1 MAIFGKPPAKK
12 VQLPKPTDR
21 GVKRSAH
28 VVSARE
34 LASQVA
40 NRKAEKPRGLEPLGE
55 TSLRGA
61 SIIDWSTAPKAIE
74 VAQANPGLCAALEN
88 AALLFANGQDAAAR
102 ELLDQGVQTD
112 ADTKLSPLAWLA
124 LFDLTQRANDRIAF
138 DRLSMQY
145 VLQFERSAPSWD
157 ERVKPST
164 DDKHGGGGYIAVT
177 GKLSSGTSAQ
187 LEGLKRALE
196 KCVPR
201 ARIDLSSVS
210 GFDDAGAKVLA
221 ADLARA
227 RGQRMELAIQRPDK
241 LVAALE
247 AAVARGKEGGEG
259 AWMLSLELLQWQH
272 EQAKFDERAVDF
284 AVAFELS
291 PPSWEPP
298 PRMGD
303 KDAVS
308 TAGKVTVEASGRAP
322 TDQDNVVWEGVLAG
336 PMPQQ
341 LAQLTGVA
349 QAASVAQIDM
359 TDVDRVDFIFAGA
372 LLNAITRIETLGK
385 AVQITGATPIVRAL
399 LLLIGISPRHFVKKV
414 D

>member
-1 MAIFGKPPAKK
+1 
-12 VQLPKPTDR
+12 
-21 GVKRSAH
+21 
-28 VVSARE
+28 
-34 LASQVA
+34 
-40 NRKAEKPRGLEPLGE
+40 
-55 TSLRGA
+55 
-61 SIIDWSTAPKAIE
+61 
-74 VAQANPGLCAALEN
+74 
-88 AALLFANGQDAAAR
+88 
-102 ELLDQGVQTD
+102 
-112 ADTKLSPLAWLA
+112 
-124 LFDLTQRANDRIAF
+124 
-138 DRLSMQY
+138 
-145 VLQFERSAPSWD
+145 
-157 ERVKPST
+157 
-164 DDKHGGGGYIAVT
+164 
-177 GKLSSGTSAQ
+177 
-187 LEGLKRALE
+187 
-196 KCVPR
+196 
-201 ARIDLSSVS
+201 
-210 GFDDAGAKVLA
+210 
-221 ADLARA
+221 
-227 RGQRMELAIQRPDK
+227 
-241 LVAALE
+241 
-247 AAVARGKEGGEG
+247 
-259 AWMLSLELLQWQH
+259 MLSLELLQWQH

-303 KDAVS
+303 KDAVA